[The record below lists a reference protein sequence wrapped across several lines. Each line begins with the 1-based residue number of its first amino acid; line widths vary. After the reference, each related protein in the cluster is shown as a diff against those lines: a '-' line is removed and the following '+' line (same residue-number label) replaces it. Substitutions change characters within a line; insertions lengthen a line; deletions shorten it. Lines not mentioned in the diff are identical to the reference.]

1 MAHRSTVNKSP
12 QNNKKEMARK
22 DRIPQQQL
30 LTEKLLWK
38 KITAGGSSHTSE
50 GEVFLVKPSQLYI
63 LNGQMAQ

>member
-1 MAHRSTVNKSP
+1 
-12 QNNKKEMARK
+12 MARK
-22 DRIPQQQL
+22 RPIPQQQL